1 MHYFWFDYVKPKYRE
16 KSKSCYMD
24 TDNFIVYV
32 KTEDIVVWIARDVE
46 ARFDTS
52 SHELEKTLPEG
63 KNKTIIGLM
72 KDELVGKTMRLPHS
86 DEKHVAL

>member
-1 MHYFWFDYVKPKYRE
+1 
-16 KSKSCYMD
+16 MD
-24 TDNFIVYV
+24 TDNCIVYV
-32 KTEDIVVWIARDVE
+32 KTDDIVVQIARDVE

-72 KDELVGKTMRLPHS
+72 KDQIVGKTMPLPHS
-86 DEKHVAL
+86 DQKHAAL